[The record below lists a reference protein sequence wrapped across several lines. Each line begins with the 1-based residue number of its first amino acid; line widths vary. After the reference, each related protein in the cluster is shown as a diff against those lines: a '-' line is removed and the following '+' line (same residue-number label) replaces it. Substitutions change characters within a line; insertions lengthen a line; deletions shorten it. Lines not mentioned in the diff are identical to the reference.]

1 MEEQNTTAKVDV
13 EVSNTPKKKMSPL
26 VWGLLGVLA
35 TVAVA
40 CAIAIAIVVSQV
52 HKVSQNPTILKVAK
66 ALNLSA
72 ASVNGQNVLYSNYI
86 EDFSTLK
93 RFYAAQGSEFP
104 PTSDQ
109 DISDMTISRLVANK
123 LIEQLAKKYNVEV
136 TEADIESKKQELLKN
151 FPDQAAIDAELQK
164 NYGWNFETYINK
176 VIRPLV
182 LEQKL
187 QAAFSSSTDS
197 AFANFQKEEV
207 HARHILFMTKD
218 KDDATVKKQ
227 AQSVLD
233 RLKKDEDFEKLAKE
247 FGSDGTK
254 EVGGDLGWFA
264 RGEMV
269 PEFEAAAFALEKG
282 QLSDLVKTQFGY
294 HIIRLEDKRQ
304 GKDFLGFM
312 DDQISNAV
320 VNLFINIHNPFLDL
334 KNRLNAEA
342 TATGTQQ

>member
-1 MEEQNTTAKVDV
+1 MEEQNNTPKADV
-13 EVSNTPKKKMSPL
+13 EVSQVAKKKVSPL
-26 VWGLLGVLA
+26 VWGLLGVGVTLVIA
-35 TVAVA
+35 FCV
-40 CAIAIAIVVSQV
+40 AIAIVVSQV

-66 ALNLSA
+66 ALHLSA
-72 ASVNGQNVLYSNYI
+72 ASVNGQKILYSNYI

-109 DISDMTISRLVANK
+109 DISDMTVSRLVANK

-136 TEADIESKKQELLKN
+136 TTADIDARKQELLKS
-151 FPDQAAIDAELQK
+151 FPNQAAIDAELQK
-164 NYGWNFETYINK
+164 NYGWNFDTYIEK

-187 QAAFSSSTDS
+187 QEAFTSSTDS

-207 HARHILFMTKD
+207 QARHILFMTQD
-218 KDDATVKKQ
+218 KDDAAVKKQ

-233 RLKKDEDFEKLAKE
+233 RLKKGEDFAKLAKE

-254 EVGGDLGWFA
+254 EIGGELGWFA

-269 PEFEAAAFALEKG
+269 PEFEVAAFVLEKG

-294 HIIRLEDKRQ
+294 HIIRVDDKRQ

-312 DDQISNAV
+312 DDQIANAK
-320 VNLFINIHNPFLDL
+320 VNLFINIHDPFLEL
-334 KNRLNAEA
+334 KNKLNTDTAA
-342 TATGTQQ
+342 TTTQK